1 MTNGRLKSIFITV
14 YATAL
19 FIAALQTLY
28 MLAKSG
34 FEWSWI
40 GAAIALI
47 PAAGFFTWLMV
58 ADVARTPPNLT
69 AMLMAAYAGTAISL
83 IAWATAGPNALSPGL
98 AFLYAAGLG
107 AAGFSAYVFWYS
119 RFGRGENTVL
129 AVGKP
134 LPDFVLED
142 IEGSMVTSKSFRGKP
157 TLFMFYRGNWCP
169 LCMAQ
174 IKEVAERYRELTEYG
189 VDVALVSPQSHD
201 NTRTLANRFQV
212 PFHFL
217 VDVEGRAAT
226 ILDILSLDG
235 TPWGMGALGYESDTV
250 LPTVIMTN
258 AAGEVI
264 FADLTDNYRVRPEP
278 DMFIDIMRQQGGI
291 AV

>member
-1 MTNGRLKSIFITV
+1 MTTGRLKSIFITV
-14 YATAL
+14 YVAAL
-19 FIAALQTLY
+19 FVAALHTMY
-28 MLAKSG
+28 MLVKSG

-40 GAAIALI
+40 GAAVALI

-58 ADVARTPPNLT
+58 AEVARTSPNLT
-69 AMLMAAYAGTAISL
+69 AMLTAAYAGAGISL
-83 IAWATAGPNALSPGL
+83 IGWATAGPEALNPGL
-98 AFLYAAGLG
+98 AFLYAAGIG

-142 IEGSMVTSKSFRGKP
+142 IDGAIVTAKSFRGKP

-174 IKEVAERYRELTEYG
+174 INEVAEHYRELNEYG

-201 NTRTLANRFQV
+201 NTRILASKFQV

-217 VDVEGRAAT
+217 VDIENRAAT
-226 ILDILSLDG
+226 TLDILSPGG
-235 TPWGMGALGYESDTV
+235 TPWGMGVLGYEADTV

-278 DMFIDIMRQQGGI
+278 QVFLEIMRQKGGL